1 VLFPHLAGGGAG
13 IIPLTMFLIAK
24 RLEAAG
30 AGGGCGDA

>member
-24 RLEAAG
+24 RLAG